1 MAKTKIL
8 VIRNAALILSLTIAN
23 MLAGAAGAQTKSTG
37 TGGYMR
43 MVSASGRV
51 MPGESTDEKFNGWI
65 PLRQVTMPSPAEMTA
80 MATQDPATAAKS
92 VHPPIVVV
100 KDRDG
105 SSLGIL
111 GAFSGHKHF
120 SEVDIAITDHS
131 DRPAARYKLTDATV
145 VAVRAGG
152 SGDGTQTP
160 MEQVRIVYAKIEAVQ

>member
-1 MAKTKIL
+1 MATMKIL
-8 VIRNAALILSLTIAN
+8 AVRAAALALSFIAATIP
-23 MLAGAAGAQTKSTG
+23 AGSISAQTTSTG

-51 MPGESTDEKFNGWI
+51 MPGVSTDAAFNGWI

-80 MATQDPATAAKS
+80 MAAEDPSTASKS

-100 KDRDG
+100 KDRDN

-111 GAFSGHKHF
+111 GAFAGHQHF

-131 DRPAARYKLTDATV
+131 DRPAARYKLTDAMV

-152 SGDGTQTP
+152 TSDGTQAP
-160 MEQVRIVYAKIEAVQ
+160 AEQIRIVYAKIEAVQ